1 MKNARLM
8 AMGCILLFL
17 IACAPNLVPPGWE
30 FLGKRDVSFGADHD
44 VFRILP
50 RERALHR
57 LLIVVRMNDVEL
69 FDVKVSFE
77 NGGEFDAKF
86 RGRFLAD
93 RDAQIIDLPG
103 GERRVTR
110 VDFRY
115 KSLKQSARRAEIELW
130 GK

>member
-8 AMGCILLFL
+8 AMGSILLFL
-17 IACAPNLVPPGWE
+17 VACAPNLVPPGWD

-57 LLIVVRMNDVEL
+57 LLIVVKMNDVEL

-77 NGGEFDAKF
+77 KGDEFDAKF

-93 RDAQIIDLPG
+93 RDTQIIDLPG

-115 KSLKQSARRAEIELW
+115 KSLKQSARRAVIELW

>member
-77 NGGEFDAKF
+77 SGDEFDAKF

-93 RDAQIIDLPG
+93 RDTQIIDLPG

-115 KSLKQSARRAEIELW
+115 KSLKQSARRAVIELW

>member
-57 LLIVVRMNDVEL
+57 LLIVVKMNDVEL
-69 FDVKVSFE
+69 FDFSLTGIRRSSTCPE
-77 NGGEFDAKF
+77 A
-86 RGRFLAD
+86 RGASRESISA
-93 RDAQIIDLPG
+93 
-103 GERRVTR
+103 TR
-110 VDFRY
+110 
-115 KSLKQSARRAEIELW
+115 A
-130 GK
+130 